1 MSGLTIDINNWTT
14 IKISGVQ
21 KLEYLNGIVTYDLN
35 KLKDNQVIRSLF
47 LTPKAKIRSIYWLK
61 SVSNSYILYCPPE
74 YRQNLIEDLLKFKL
88 EMDVKLEDITTEI
101 QPLFLQE
108 HIDAEVEFG
117 GFGFVFTN
125 MEIPPKEF
133 IANKDFKA
141 WLVSHG
147 ELPFEYY
154 LDQNPYEVGLNDA
167 IALEKGC
174 FLGQEPLS
182 RMFYR
187 GKPRKY
193 LYLLEGHSSIS
204 SGTLFSGE
212 EVIGE
217 ILTSQELDGVF
228 KHIAYI
234 NSNVT
239 NLDNIGK
246 DGLDVKVIAKIGNYP
261 KIDR

>member
-1 MSGLTIDINNWTT
+1 MNELIIDINNWTT

-21 KLEYLNGIVTYDLN
+21 KLEYLNGIITYDLN
-35 KLKDNQVIRSLF
+35 KLKENQVVRSLF

-61 SVSNSYILYCPPE
+61 SLDDTYVLYCPPE
-74 YRQNLIEDLLKFKL
+74 YRQNLIEDLLRFKL
-88 EMDVKLEDITTEI
+88 EMDVKLEDITAETP
-101 QPLFLQE
+101 PLFLE
-108 HIDAEVEFG
+108 ECEDSEIELG
-117 GFGFVFTN
+117 GIGFAFVN
-125 MEIPPKEF
+125 IEIPPTGF
-133 IANKDFKA
+133 VPNKNFNA
-141 WLVSHG
+141 WLISHG

-154 LDQNPYEVGLNDA
+154 LDQNPYEVGLNDT

-193 LYLLEGHSSIS
+193 LYLLEGHSSQS
-204 SGTLFSGE
+204 NESLLRG
-212 EVIGE
+212 GE
-217 ILTSQELDGVF
+217 IVGEIITSQEQDGVF

-234 NSNVT
+234 NSNVD
-239 NLDNIGK
+239 NLEDLGI
-246 DGLDVKVIAKIGNYP
+246 DGSDVKVISKIGYYP